1 MPNYTIDESKDEP
14 IKLSDVIDIVK
25 QQLQN
30 LGDYVVISRDRYK
43 ELLEEEIE
51 LLYNQI
57 LKDIENGNYD
67 TDIESH
73 IKSLHE

>member
-1 MPNYTIDESKDEP
+1 MIDESKDEQ

-25 QQLQN
+25 HQLQN

-57 LKDIENGNYD
+57 LKDIENSNYD